1 MSTHTLHDWTAMAS
15 KASPRGQA
23 FIDGDFVDSASGE
36 TSAAV
41 NPATGARLADVAAC
55 DEVDVDRAVAAARAS
70 FESGV
75 WSQASPAERKRVLLR
90 LARLLEERTD
100 ELALLVSLEMGKLV
114 MDAVHVDVP
123 FTAGCF
129 QWYAETTDKVYG
141 EVAATSRGDLAL
153 VTREPLGVIGA
164 IVPWNFPLNIAAWK
178 LAPALAAGNSVVL
191 KPAEQSSLSALLLA
205 ELAAEAGIPSGVLNV
220 VTGTGDSTGQAI
232 GRHMQVDCLAF
243 TGSTL
248 VGKRLMS
255 YAAESN
261 LKQVWLEC
269 GGKSANLVFADCD
282 DLAAAADKACQ
293 GIFFNQGQVCS
304 ANSRLLVER
313 GIKEEFLS
321 MVLERAA
328 PIRPGD
334 PLDPASRMG
343 AMTGELHTERVM
355 AAIAAGRDE
364 ASLVL
369 GGSRVSVGDS
379 DCFVEP
385 TVFDNVPN
393 GVRLAQDE
401 IFGPVL
407 AVIPFDTEQEAL
419 QLANQSPFGI
429 AASVWT
435 GSLSRA
441 HRVAGGLNVGTVSV
455 NTVDAMS
462 NQTPFGGVK
471 QSGFGRDLSLHALNQ
486 YTALK
491 TTWIS
496 Y

>member
-23 FIDGDFVDSASGE
+23 FIDGDFVDAASGE

-343 AMTGELHTERVM
+343 AMAGELHTERVM
-355 AAIAAGRDE
+355 AAIASGRDE

-369 GGSRVSVGDS
+369 GGSRVSVADS

-471 QSGFGRDLSLHALNQ
+471 QSGFGRDLSLHALSQ

>member
-23 FIDGDFVDSASGE
+23 FIDGDFVDAASGE

-304 ANSRLLVER
+304 ANSRLLVDR

-343 AMTGELHTERVM
+343 AMAGELHTERVM
-355 AAIAAGRDE
+355 AAIASGRDE

-369 GGSRVSVGDS
+369 GGSRVSVADS

-471 QSGFGRDLSLHALNQ
+471 QSGFGRDLSLHALSQ